1 MKRNDLRNMGI
12 VIAFALVLTGCSR
25 QSAQTETTAPTET
38 VAQSETA
45 QNMTGTVESQ
55 KQEESETEARSE
67 TAAPE
72 TDTSASGAEVSSQMY
87 VSYAQIV
94 SRYQDALTDLK
105 NNGVPEQTPEGVN
118 PEFLSSL
125 SLSSAVLPETV
136 GFQLYDLN
144 TDGVPELFVGLNY
157 EEPNE
162 DLFVYDVY
170 TWADGQ
176 TVQLM
181 DDIGYRSG
189 TCEICVGGIIKDEY
203 SSSAADSGM
212 DFHRL
217 PSGGKALE
225 TVERIS
231 AHGDIESGV
240 MRYYRD
246 VEGNAA
252 NEISEDEYDRIED
265 QYEEIDDLSSYP
277 ATEENRRLLEQGKLE
292 LCRSNANGSMAQSGR
307 DDGHHDWDD
316 EHHDWDD
323 EYHDWDD
330 EHHDWD
336 DEYEDHYDIDGAG
349 EAFFDELDELEDY
362 EEDLLEDA
370 LDTVSINQAL
380 ETVYELWDNKL
391 NTIYQRLKSG
401 MSEEEANQLIEEE
414 EAWIA
419 DRDAQ
424 ADAAWNQFVDQE
436 TGSVGTGAAAA
447 MLGTQMELTKQRVYE
462 LAYRVYGYHD

>member
-12 VIAFALVLTGCSR
+12 VIAFAFALTGCR
-25 QSAQTETTAPTET
+25 GQSAQTEIQTET
-38 VAQSETA
+38 AAQSETA
-45 QNMTGTVESQ
+45 QNVTGAVEQ
-55 KQEESETEARSE
+55 DLTESETEVKSE
-67 TAAPE
+67 TADPG
-72 TDTSASGAEVSSQMY
+72 TDASESGAGVSPQMY

-94 SRYQDALTDLK
+94 SRYQDALEDLK
-105 NNGVPEQTPEGVN
+105 NNGVPEQAPDGVN
-118 PEFLSSL
+118 LEFLLSL

-162 DLFVYDVY
+162 DLFIYDVY

-176 TVQLM
+176 EVQLM

-189 TCEICVGGIIKDEY
+189 TCEICAGGIIKDEY
-203 SSSAADSGM
+203 SSSAADSGI
-212 DFHRL
+212 DFHWL
-217 PSGGKALE
+217 PAGGKALE

-240 MRYYRD
+240 MRYYHD
-246 VEGNAA
+246 AEGNAA
-252 NEISEDEYDRIED
+252 NEISEDEYERIED

-277 ATEENRRLLEQGKLE
+277 ATEENRKLLEQGKLE
-292 LCRSNANGSMAQSGR
+292 LCRSNAYSNTLQSGR
-307 DDGHHDWDD
+307 DYGHHDWDDEYDEHYDWDD

-323 EYHDWDD
+323 R
-330 EHHDWD
+330 
-336 DEYEDHYDIDGAG
+336 YEDHHDVDGVG

-362 EEDLLEDA
+362 EEDLMEDA
-370 LDTVSINQAL
+370 MDTVSINQAL
-380 ETVYELWDNKL
+380 EKVYEMWDNKL

-401 MSEEEANQLIEEE
+401 MSEEDANQLIEEE

-424 ADAAWNQFVDQE
+424 ADAAWNEFVDQE
-436 TGSVGTGAAAA
+436 TGTVGTGAAAA
-447 MLGTQMELTKQRVYE
+447 MIGTQKELTKQRVYE